1 MFRCLGLLCHP
12 FEAIRVHASLQ
23 KELLQGEHEQGGFEQ
38 MQEGGI
44 NLMAGD
50 LSTTE
55 IVCIVHGKST
65 AEGTFTRLAI
75 ILQISGGRANTGR
88 VREQF
93 LPHNRL
99 L

>member
-1 MFRCLGLLCHP
+1 MSRCLGLLCHP

-55 IVCIVHGKST
+55 IVSILHGKST
-65 AEGTFTRLAI
+65 AEGTFTKRTI
-75 ILQISGGRANTGR
+75 ILQISGGRAHAGR
-88 VREQF
+88 VVEKL